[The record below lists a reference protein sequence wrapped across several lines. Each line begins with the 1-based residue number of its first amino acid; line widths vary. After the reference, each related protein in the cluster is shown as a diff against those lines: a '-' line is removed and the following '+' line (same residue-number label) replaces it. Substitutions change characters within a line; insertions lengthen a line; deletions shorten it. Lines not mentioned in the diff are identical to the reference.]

1 MDAEATRYTHFVF
14 SYSVDTLAAAARE
27 TAEHAFQEDDSE
39 NNIATNDWH
48 VEALG
53 EQTLRVREVLW
64 SQKSIGELFSD
75 RSDPAILIDNLNNG
89 RQHSM
94 SLKPL
99 SVVALQG
106 QFITLDNR
114 RAKCLWEHQ
123 QHVSRMGGE
132 DVYFRANVYHLP
144 KQLGFLMSQH
154 PIAREFM
161 RKFDDTDGRPPK
173 VRRKSI
179 TTVLPEV
186 FQQSSREH
194 EAA

>member
-1 MDAEATRYTHFVF
+1 MRD
-14 SYSVDTLAAAARE
+14 
-27 TAEHAFQEDDSE
+27 
-39 NNIATNDWH
+39 
-48 VEALG
+48 
-53 EQTLRVREVLW
+53 VLW

-75 RSDPAILIDNLNNG
+75 RSDPGILIDNLNNG

-123 QHVSRMGGE
+123 QHVSRMGGK
-132 DVYFRANVYHLP
+132 DVYFRA
-144 KQLGFLMSQH
+144 KQLGFLMSNH

-173 VRRKSI
+173 VRRRRST
-179 TTVLPEV
+179 TTVAARISAKFGED
-186 FQQSSREH
+186 